1 MKIEALKEYI
11 RKTVQQEVRN
21 VLKEELKYQLT
32 EILLGNQVQNLSK
45 SVSKESFIDKS
56 ESLIEEETLPEPP
69 KPKKHVKYT
78 SNPVLNEIL
87 NQTQGGVPQEGQMIG
102 LIGDGFGGNVGRE
115 QINEVKAPENAPEPV
130 KTVYQAMN
138 KDYRS
143 LMKAVDKKRNK
154 G

>member
-32 EILLGNQVQNLSK
+32 EMLLGNQVQNLSK

-69 KPKKHVKYT
+69 KPK
-78 SNPVLNEIL
+78 
-87 NQTQGGVPQEGQMIG
+87 
-102 LIGDGFGGNVGRE
+102 
-115 QINEVKAPENAPEPV
+115 
-130 KTVYQAMN
+130 
-138 KDYRS
+138 
-143 LMKAVDKKRNK
+143 
-154 G
+154 

>member
-32 EILLGNQVQNLSK
+32 EMLLGNQVQNLSK